1 MYQSIVKTPDEAICH
16 LFLHCSMKD
25 GKLKEQE
32 LDLAADKIVRLNI
45 HKNVDVKLETRRY
58 VEYQSSISDQN
69 EYLQFLVRTIT
80 PVNSLAL
87 FSYCVELILGDDQ
100 IQPGEET
107 LLSAIGNA
115 LQVTAEEH
123 QVVQKLLVQRK
134 IVETQKIF

>member
-1 MYQSIVKTPDEAICH
+1 
-16 LFLHCSMKD
+16 
-25 GKLKEQE
+25 
-32 LDLAADKIVRLNI
+32 
-45 HKNVDVKLETRRY
+45 

-69 EYLQFLVRTIT
+69 DYLQFLVRAIT